1 MKINIRQISN
11 YAEMEII
18 TNDIV
23 YTTGL
28 LNEKESTGLAKELIY
43 AAEMLLPNSLDS
55 HESKLSQVRE
65 DL

>member
-11 YAEMEII
+11 YAEMEIT
-18 TNDIV
+18 TNDMV

-28 LNEKESTGLAKELIY
+28 LNEEESIDLAKELIY

-55 HESKLSQVRE
+55 HESKLSQIRE

>member
-11 YAEMEII
+11 YVEMEIT
-18 TNDIV
+18 TNDMV

-28 LNEKESTGLAKELIY
+28 LNEEESTDLAKELIY
-43 AAEMLLPNSLDS
+43 AAEMLLPSSLDS
-55 HESKLSQVRE
+55 HEFKLSQVRE